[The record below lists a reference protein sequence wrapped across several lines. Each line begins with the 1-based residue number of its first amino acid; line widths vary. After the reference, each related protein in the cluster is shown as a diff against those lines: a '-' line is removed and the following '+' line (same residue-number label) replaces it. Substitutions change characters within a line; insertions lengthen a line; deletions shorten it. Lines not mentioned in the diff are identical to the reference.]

1 MAYEKTNF
9 VPGSELTSGIMN
21 KMEEG
26 IAKNDEAASAA
37 VELANANKEALAAN
51 ATADAETAA
60 KVEANAAAL
69 AANSAADEE
78 VKKNVESAFSSI
90 SKLSAELDALKASV
104 TVNESLVNEVA
115 VLSAVVNAKR
125 SNILSTDISAEAST
139 EVVSDKDVI
148 INSSAT
154 VTTPVVIKAKN
165 VDVQGLTVESVT
177 SKITAGGIVNL
188 TDIKSTGT
196 IDKQTQGNAAFSV
209 NTTGDTVRISN
220 CKFGQTGYNAL
231 EIGLSAETANV
242 KNIVI
247 ENCEFADAS
256 NNSILIFR
264 TAANAVVTIKKCTFG
279 NVSNAIRISNADNH
293 SVTVNVIDCAIAS
306 VDKNLDYTGIVL
318 CQDYTSKTVE
328 EAEANNLFAPE
339 KVKFNFVN
347 VTVGG
352 KKVVA
357 GNPEEQFGS
366 KTVEQILYVYRD
378 ADRSLVGYDATK
390 FPAVSFA

>member
-26 IAKNDEAASAA
+26 IAKNDAA
-37 VELANANKEALAAN
+37 VTAAAELANANKEALEAN
-51 ATADAETAA
+51 AAADAETAA
-60 KVEANAAAL
+60 KVEANRKALDANAEADALLKEEVIAAL
-69 AANSAADEE
+69 TAIA
-78 VKKNVESAFSSI
+78 
-90 SKLSAELDALKASV
+90 KLDAELDVLKASV
-104 TVNESLVNEVA
+104 AVNESLVNEVA
-115 VLSAVVNAKR
+115 VLSNVLNAKR
-125 SNILSTDISAEAST
+125 NNILSTDISAEAST
-139 EVVSDKDVI
+139 SIESDKDVV
-148 INSSAT
+148 INSSTT

-165 VDVQGLTVESVT
+165 VEVQGLTVESVT

-188 TDIKSTGT
+188 TGIKSSGV
-196 IDKQTQGNAAFSV
+196 IDKETQGNAAFSV

-279 NVSNAIRISNADNH
+279 NVSNAIRISNAANQ
-293 SVTVNVIDCAIAS
+293 SVTVNVIDCNIAS

-318 CQDYTSKTVE
+318 CEDYTSKTVE

-357 GNPEEQFGS
+357 GTPEEQFGS
-366 KTVEQILYVYRD
+366 KTAEQLLYVYRD
-378 ADRSLVGYDATK
+378 AGKSLVGYDATK
-390 FPAVSFA
+390 FPSVSFA

>member
-90 SKLSAELDALKASV
+90 SKLSDELDALKASV
-104 TVNESLVNEVA
+104 TVNESLVNEVT
-115 VLSAVVNAKR
+115 VLSNVLNAKR

-139 EVVSDKDVI
+139 EVDSDKDVI

-196 IDKQTQGNAAFSV
+196 INKQTQGNAAFSV

-293 SVTVNVIDCAIAS
+293 SVTVNVIDCDIAS
-306 VDKNLDYTGIVL
+306 VDSNLDYTGIVL

-328 EAEANNLFAPE
+328 DAEANNLFAPE

-347 VTVGG
+347 VTIGG

-366 KTVEQILYVYRD
+366 KTPEQILYVYRD
-378 ADRSLVGYDATK
+378 AGKSLVGYDATK

>member
-26 IAKNDEAASAA
+26 IAQNDAA
-37 VELANANKEALAAN
+37 VAAANEALAAN
-51 ATADAETAA
+51 AAADAETAA
-60 KVEANAAAL
+60 KVEENANAI
-69 AANSAADEE
+69 AANNEADEK
-78 VKKNVESAFSSI
+78 VKKDVESAFSSI
-90 SKLSAELDALKASV
+90 SRLSAELDALKASV
-104 TVNESLVNEVA
+104 VVNDSLVNEVA

-139 EVVSDKDVI
+139 SIESDKDVV

-188 TDIKSTGT
+188 TDINSTGT

-209 NTTGDTVRISN
+209 NTTGDTIRISN

-256 NNSILIFR
+256 NNSILIYR
-264 TAANAVVTIKKCTFG
+264 TAANALVTIKKCTFG
-279 NVSNAIRISNADNH
+279 NVSNAIRISNANNQ
-293 SVTVNVIDCAIAS
+293 SVTVNVIDCDIAS
-306 VDKNLDYTGIVL
+306 VDSNLDYTGIVL

-366 KTVEQILYVYRD
+366 KTAEQLLYVYRD
-378 ADRSLVGYDATK
+378 AAKSLVGYDATK

>member
-26 IAKNDEAASAA
+26 IAKNDETANAAI
-37 VELANANKEALAAN
+37 ELANANKVALAAN

-60 KVEANAAAL
+60 KVAANAAAL

-115 VLSAVVNAKR
+115 VLSNVLNAKR
-125 SNILSTDISAEAST
+125 NNILSTDISGEAST
-139 EVVSDKDVI
+139 SVESDKDVI

-165 VDVQGLTVESVT
+165 VEVQGLTVESVT
-177 SKITAGGIVNL
+177 SKITAAGIVNL

-231 EIGLSAETANV
+231 EIGLNAETANV

-247 ENCEFADAS
+247 ENCEFADAT
-256 NNSILIFR
+256 NNSILVFR
-264 TAANAVVTIKKCTFG
+264 TAADAVVTIKKCTFG

-293 SVTVNVIDCAIAS
+293 SVTVNVIDCAITS

-328 EAEANNLFAPE
+328 EAEVNNLFAPE

-352 KKVVA
+352 KKIVA

-366 KTVEQILYVYRD
+366 KTAEQILYIYRNAD
-378 ADRSLVGYDATK
+378 ASLVGYDATK
-390 FPAVSFA
+390 FPAVTIA

>member
-26 IAKNDEAASAA
+26 IAQNDAA
-37 VELANANKEALAAN
+37 VTAANEALAAN
-51 ATADAETAA
+51 AAADAETAA
-60 KVEANAAAL
+60 KVEENANAI
-69 AANSAADEE
+69 AANNAADEK
-78 VKKNVESAFSSI
+78 VKKEVLAALTSI
-90 SKLSAELDALKASV
+90 ANLSDELDALKASV
-104 TVNESLVNEVA
+104 VVNDSLVNEVA

-139 EVVSDKDVI
+139 SIESDKDVV
-148 INSSAT
+148 INSSTT

-188 TDIKSTGT
+188 TDINSTGT
-196 IDKQTQGNAAFSV
+196 IDRQTQGNAAFSV

-279 NVSNAIRISNADNH
+279 NVSNAIRISNANNQ
-293 SVTVNVIDCAIAS
+293 SVTVNVIDCDIAS
-306 VDKNLDYTGIVL
+306 VDSNLDYTGIVL

-328 EAEANNLFAPE
+328 DAEANNLFAPE

-347 VTVGG
+347 VTVGS

-366 KTVEQILYVYRD
+366 KTAEQILYVYRD
-378 ADRSLVGYDATK
+378 AAKSLVGYDATK

>member
-26 IAKNDEAASAA
+26 IAQNDAA
-37 VELANANKEALAAN
+37 VAAANEALAAN
-51 ATADAETAA
+51 AAADAETAA
-60 KVEANAAAL
+60 KVEENANAI
-69 AANSAADEE
+69 AANNAADEK
-78 VKKNVESAFSSI
+78 VKEKVETAFSSI

-104 TVNESLVNEVA
+104 VVNDSLVNEVA

-139 EVVSDKDVI
+139 SIESDKDVV
-148 INSSAT
+148 INSSTT

-188 TDIKSTGT
+188 TDINSTGT
-196 IDKQTQGNAAFSV
+196 IDRQTQGNAAFSV
-209 NTTGDTVRISN
+209 NTTGDTIRISN

-279 NVSNAIRISNADNH
+279 NVSNAIRISNANNQ
-293 SVTVNVIDCAIAS
+293 SVTVNMIDCVIAS
-306 VDKNLDYTGIVL
+306 VDSNLDYTGIVL

-352 KKVVA
+352 EKVVA

-366 KTVEQILYVYRD
+366 KTAEQLLYVYRD

>member
-26 IAKNDEAASAA
+26 IAQNDAA
-37 VELANANKEALAAN
+37 VTAANEALAAN
-51 ATADAETAA
+51 AAADAETAA
-60 KVEANAAAL
+60 KVEENANAI
-69 AANSAADEE
+69 AANNAADEK
-78 VKKNVESAFSSI
+78 VKKEVLAALTSI
-90 SKLSAELDALKASV
+90 AKLSDEMDALKASV
-104 TVNESLVNEVA
+104 VVNDSLVNEVA

-139 EVVSDKDVI
+139 SIESDKDVV

-188 TDIKSTGT
+188 TDINSTGT
-196 IDKQTQGNAAFSV
+196 IDRQTQGNAAFSV
-209 NTTGDTVRISN
+209 NTTGDTIRISN

-231 EIGLSAETANV
+231 EIGLSAETANA

-279 NVSNAIRISNADNH
+279 NVSNAIRISNANNQ
-293 SVTVNVIDCAIAS
+293 SVTVNVIDCDIAS
-306 VDKNLDYTGIVL
+306 VDSNLDYTGIVL

-352 KKVVA
+352 EKVVA

-366 KTVEQILYVYRD
+366 KTAEQLLYVYRD

>member
-26 IAKNDEAASAA
+26 IAQNDAA
-37 VELANANKEALAAN
+37 VAAANEALAAN
-51 ATADAETAA
+51 AAADAETAA
-60 KVEANAAAL
+60 KVEENANAI
-69 AANSAADEE
+69 AANSAADEK
-78 VKKNVESAFSSI
+78 VKEKVETAFSSI

-104 TVNESLVNEVA
+104 VVNDSLVNEVA

-139 EVVSDKDVI
+139 SIESDKDVV
-148 INSSAT
+148 INSSTT

-188 TDIKSTGT
+188 TDINSTGT
-196 IDKQTQGNAAFSV
+196 IDRQTQGNAAFSV
-209 NTTGDTVRISN
+209 NTTGDTIRISN

-279 NVSNAIRISNADNH
+279 NISNAIRISNANNQ

-306 VDKNLDYTGIVL
+306 VDKNLDYTGIVI
-318 CQDYTSKTVE
+318 CEDYTSKTVE

-352 KKVVA
+352 EKVVA

-366 KTVEQILYVYRD
+366 KTAEQILYVYRD
-378 ADRSLVGYDATK
+378 ADKSSVGYDATK

>member
-26 IAKNDEAASAA
+26 IAQNDAA
-37 VELANANKEALAAN
+37 VTAANEALAAN
-51 ATADAETAA
+51 AAADAETAA
-60 KVEANAAAL
+60 KVEENANAI
-69 AANSAADEE
+69 AANNAADEK
-78 VKKNVESAFSSI
+78 VKKDVESAFSSI
-90 SKLSAELDALKASV
+90 SRLSDELDALKASV
-104 TVNESLVNEVA
+104 VVNDSLVNEVA

-139 EVVSDKDVI
+139 SIESDKDVV

-177 SKITAGGIVNL
+177 SKITASSIVNL

-196 IDKQTQGNAAFSV
+196 IDRHTQGNAAFSV
-209 NTTGDTVRISN
+209 NTTGDTIRISN

-328 EAEANNLFAPE
+328 DAEANNLFAPE

-352 KKVVA
+352 EKVVA

-366 KTVEQILYVYRD
+366 KTAEQILYVYRD

>member
-26 IAKNDEAASAA
+26 IAQNDAA
-37 VELANANKEALAAN
+37 VTAANEALAAN
-51 ATADAETAA
+51 TAADAETAA
-60 KVEANAAAL
+60 KVEENANAI
-69 AANSAADEE
+69 AANNAADEK
-78 VKKNVESAFSSI
+78 VKKEVLAALTSI
-90 SKLSAELDALKASV
+90 AKLSDELDALKASV
-104 TVNESLVNEVA
+104 VVNESLVNEVA

-139 EVVSDKDVI
+139 SIESDKDVV

-196 IDKQTQGNAAFSV
+196 INKQTQGNAAFSV
-209 NTTGDTVRISN
+209 NTTGDTIRISN

-231 EIGLSAETANV
+231 EIGLSADTANV

-293 SVTVNVIDCAIAS
+293 SVTVNVIDCDIAS
-306 VDKNLDYTGIVL
+306 VDSNLDYTGIVL

-328 EAEANNLFAPE
+328 DAEANNLFAPE

-352 KKVVA
+352 KKIVA

-366 KTVEQILYVYRD
+366 KTAEQILYIYRNAD
-378 ADRSLVGYDATK
+378 ASLVGYDATK
-390 FPAVSFA
+390 FPAVTIA

>member
-26 IAKNDEAASAA
+26 IAQNDAA
-37 VELANANKEALAAN
+37 VAAANEALAAN
-51 ATADAETAA
+51 AAADAETAA
-60 KVEANAAAL
+60 KVEENANAI
-69 AANSAADEE
+69 AANNEADEK
-78 VKKNVESAFSSI
+78 VKKDVESAFSSI
-90 SKLSAELDALKASV
+90 SRLSAELDALKASV
-104 TVNESLVNEVA
+104 VVNDSLINEVA

-139 EVVSDKDVI
+139 SIESDKDVV
-148 INSSAT
+148 INSSTA

-188 TDIKSTGT
+188 TDINSTGT
-196 IDKQTQGNAAFSV
+196 IDRQTQGNAAFSV
-209 NTTGDTVRISN
+209 NTTGDTIRISN

-231 EIGLSAETANV
+231 EIGLSAATANV

-279 NVSNAIRISNADNH
+279 NVSNAIRISNANNQ
-293 SVTVNVIDCAIAS
+293 SVTVNVIDCDIAS
-306 VDKNLDYTGIVL
+306 VDSNLDYTGIVL

-366 KTVEQILYVYRD
+366 KTAEQILYVYRD
-378 ADRSLVGYDATK
+378 AAKSLVGYDATK

>member
-26 IAKNDEAASAA
+26 IAQNDAA
-37 VELANANKEALAAN
+37 VAAANEALAAN
-51 ATADAETAA
+51 AAADAETAA
-60 KVEANAAAL
+60 KVEENANAI
-69 AANSAADEE
+69 AANNAADEK
-78 VKKNVESAFSSI
+78 VKEKVETAFSSI

-104 TVNESLVNEVA
+104 VVNDSLVNEVA

-139 EVVSDKDVI
+139 SIESEKDVV

-188 TDIKSTGT
+188 TDINSTGT
-196 IDKQTQGNAAFSV
+196 IDRQTQGKAAFSV
-209 NTTGDTVRISN
+209 NTTGDTIRISN

-231 EIGLSAETANV
+231 EIGLSAATANV

-279 NVSNAIRISNADNH
+279 NVSNAIRISNANNQ
-293 SVTVNVIDCAIAS
+293 SVTVIVIDCDIAS
-306 VDKNLDYTGIVL
+306 VDKNLDYTGIVI
-318 CQDYTSKTVE
+318 CEDYTSKTVE

-352 KKVVA
+352 EKVVA

-366 KTVEQILYVYRD
+366 KTAEQILYVYRD
-378 ADRSLVGYDATK
+378 ADKSLVGYDATK

>member
-26 IAKNDEAASAA
+26 IAQNDAA
-37 VELANANKEALAAN
+37 VAAANEALAAN
-51 ATADAETAA
+51 AAADAETAA
-60 KVEANAAAL
+60 KVEENANAI
-69 AANSAADEE
+69 AANNEADEK
-78 VKKNVESAFSSI
+78 VKKDVESAFSTI

-104 TVNESLVNEVA
+104 VVNDSLVNEVA

-125 SNILSTDISAEAST
+125 SNILSTDIGAEAST
-139 EVVSDKDVI
+139 SIESDKDVV

-188 TDIKSTGT
+188 TDINSTGT

-209 NTTGDTVRISN
+209 NTTGDTIRISN

-231 EIGLSAETANV
+231 EIGVSAETANV

-279 NVSNAIRISNADNH
+279 NVSNAIRISNANNQ
-293 SVTVNVIDCAIAS
+293 SVTVNVIDCDIAS
-306 VDKNLDYTGIVL
+306 VDSNLDYTGIVL

-366 KTVEQILYVYRD
+366 KTAEQILYVYRD
-378 ADRSLVGYDATK
+378 AGKSLVGYDATK

>member
-26 IAKNDEAASAA
+26 IAQNDAA
-37 VELANANKEALAAN
+37 VAAANEALAAN
-51 ATADAETAA
+51 AAADAETAA
-60 KVEANAAAL
+60 KVEENANAI
-69 AANSAADEE
+69 AANNAADEE

-115 VLSAVVNAKR
+115 VLSNVLNAKR

-139 EVVSDKDVI
+139 EVESDKDVI

-188 TDIKSTGT
+188 TDINSTGT

-231 EIGLSAETANV
+231 EIGLNAATANV

-247 ENCEFADAS
+247 ENCEFADAA
-256 NNSILIFR
+256 NNSILVFR
-264 TAANAVVTIKKCTFG
+264 TAADAVITIKKCTFG

-352 KKVVA
+352 KKIVA

-366 KTVEQILYVYRD
+366 KTAEQILYVYRNAD
-378 ADRSLVGYDATK
+378 ASLVGYDATK
-390 FPAVSFA
+390 FPAVTIA

>member
-26 IAKNDEAASAA
+26 IAQNDAA
-37 VELANANKEALAAN
+37 VAAANEALAAN
-51 ATADAETAA
+51 AAADAETAA
-60 KVEANAAAL
+60 KVEENANAI
-69 AANSAADEE
+69 AANNAADEK
-78 VKKNVESAFSSI
+78 VKKDVESAVSSI
-90 SKLSAELDALKASV
+90 SRLSDELDALKASV
-104 TVNESLVNEVA
+104 VVNDSLVNEVA

-139 EVVSDKDVI
+139 SIESDKDVV
-148 INSSAT
+148 INSSTT

-188 TDIKSTGT
+188 TDINSTGT
-196 IDKQTQGNAAFSV
+196 IDRQTQGNAAFSV
-209 NTTGDTVRISN
+209 NTTGDTIRISN

-279 NVSNAIRISNADNH
+279 NVSNAIRISNANNQ
-293 SVTVNVIDCAIAS
+293 SVTVNMIDCAIAS
-306 VDKNLDYTGIVL
+306 VDSNLDYTGIVL

-328 EAEANNLFAPE
+328 DAEANNLFAPE

-366 KTVEQILYVYRD
+366 KTAEQLLYVYRD
-378 ADRSLVGYDATK
+378 ADRALVGYNATK

>member
-26 IAKNDEAASAA
+26 IAQNDAA
-37 VELANANKEALAAN
+37 VAAANEALAAN
-51 ATADAETAA
+51 AAADAETAA
-60 KVEANAAAL
+60 KVEENANAI
-69 AANSAADEE
+69 AANNAADEK
-78 VKKNVESAFSSI
+78 VKEKVETAFSSI

-104 TVNESLVNEVA
+104 VVNDSLVNEVA

-125 SNILSTDISAEAST
+125 SNILSTDIGAEAST
-139 EVVSDKDVI
+139 SIESDKDVV
-148 INSSAT
+148 INSSTT

-196 IDKQTQGNAAFSV
+196 IDQQTQGNAAFSV
-209 NTTGDTVRISN
+209 NTTGDTIRISN

-231 EIGLSAETANV
+231 EIGLNAATANV

-279 NVSNAIRISNADNH
+279 NVSNAIRISNANNQ

-318 CQDYTSKTVE
+318 CEDYTSKTVE

-352 KKVVA
+352 EKVVA

-366 KTVEQILYVYRD
+366 KTAEQILYVYRD
-378 ADRSLVGYDATK
+378 ADKSLVGYDATK

>member
-26 IAKNDEAASAA
+26 IAQNDAA
-37 VELANANKEALAAN
+37 VAAANEALAAN
-51 ATADAETAA
+51 AAADAETAA
-60 KVEANAAAL
+60 KVEENANAIAANTEADEKVKKEVLAAL
-69 AANSAADEE
+69 T
-78 VKKNVESAFSSI
+78 SI
-90 SKLSAELDALKASV
+90 AKLNAELDVLKASV
-104 TVNESLVNEVA
+104 VVNDSLVNEVA

-139 EVVSDKDVI
+139 SVESDKDVV

-188 TDIKSTGT
+188 TDIKSSGT

-279 NVSNAIRISNADNH
+279 NVSNAIRISNANNQ
-293 SVTVNVIDCAIAS
+293 SVTVNVIDCTIAS
-306 VDKNLDYTGIVL
+306 VDKNLDYTGIVI
-318 CQDYTSKTVE
+318 CEDYTSKTVE

-352 KKVVA
+352 EKVVA

-366 KTVEQILYVYRD
+366 KTAEQILYVYRD
-378 ADRSLVGYDATK
+378 ADKSLVGYDATK